1 MAKKAL
7 KRIGRAVYQA
17 KTAPLQAASTI
28 ASKVA
33 PGSKTDKLL
42 GKAARPF
49 EKGGSVMK
57 YKDGGCVAGAANRRR
72 MMQEMVNK

>member
-7 KRIGRAVYQA
+7 KRIGRAIYKA
-17 KTAPLQAASTI
+17 KTSPVQVASKI

-33 PGSKTDKLL
+33 PGSGVEKVLN
-42 GKAARPF
+42 KAATPF

-57 YKDGGCVAGAANRRR
+57 YKDGGCVAGNSNRRR
-72 MMQEMVNK
+72 RMQEMVN